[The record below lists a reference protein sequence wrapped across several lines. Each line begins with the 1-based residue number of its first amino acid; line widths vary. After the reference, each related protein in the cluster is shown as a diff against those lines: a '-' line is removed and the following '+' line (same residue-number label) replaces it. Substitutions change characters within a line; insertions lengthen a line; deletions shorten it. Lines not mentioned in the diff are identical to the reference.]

1 MVTTFYPPYAF
12 GGDAVYVQQ
21 LSNELAKRGHQ
32 VEVVYCRDAY
42 NFLANRLSEVAEED
56 HPNVRVHG
64 LRSPFRFLSPLGTH
78 QTGRPLFKASRIQRI
93 FEKSF
98 DVIHYHNISLVG
110 GPQILRCGQGLKLYT
125 LHEYWLLCPTHM
137 LFRFN
142 REVCTHKSC
151 LLCTLIH
158 RRPPQLWRYTGA
170 IKAAVKHV
178 DVFIAPSKFTKNK
191 HLEMGL
197 KIPIVELPHFTSRW
211 ASHEHT
217 EQPMTG
223 ESSYFLF
230 VGRLEKI
237 KGLHTVLPVFRHYQK
252 AELWIAGTGE
262 YEPVLRR
269 MAEGAP
275 NIRFLGDRSGE
286 ELRSLYRG
294 AVATI
299 VPSMWYEVFGIV
311 ILEAFS
317 QSTPVIVRNRGA
329 MPDLIEESC
338 GGFVFDTE
346 NELLFAMDRLLED
359 PNLRNEIG
367 LRGYDAFH
375 RKWSAEVHIERYLAI
390 VAQGLTARRDKPPAE
405 KAL

>member
-1 MVTTFYPPYAF
+1 
-12 GGDAVYVQQ
+12 
-21 LSNELAKRGHQ
+21 
-32 VEVVYCRDAY
+32 
-42 NFLANRLSEVAEED
+42 
-56 HPNVRVHG
+56 
-64 LRSPFRFLSPLGTH
+64 
-78 QTGRPLFKASRIQRI
+78 
-93 FEKSF
+93 
-98 DVIHYHNISLVG
+98 
-110 GPQILRCGQGLKLYT
+110 
-125 LHEYWLLCPTHM
+125 
-137 LFRFN
+137 
-142 REVCTHKSC
+142 
-151 LLCTLIH
+151 
-158 RRPPQLWRYTGA
+158 
-170 IKAAVKHV
+170 
-178 DVFIAPSKFTKNK
+178 
-191 HLEMGL
+191 MGL

-299 VPSMWYEVFGIV
+299 VPSMWYEVFGVV